1 MSGMLNCLGM
11 LAGLAALLPAATSA
25 RAESDVERIFGHIAA
40 SGEAYACF
48 SRHYTKAHLA
58 SHPEQNVTDM
68 LVYVTRQVGPDPYY
82 SLNMQVNFRHIRKPF
97 QISGGCSESEDG
109 RQTLGCGVECDGGS
123 LAVRVKDESAILV
136 EIPDQVRIYDPS
148 ADADDETNGADSIP
162 RNARFGADDKLFRL
176 DRTDLKD
183 CLPVIYDEE
192 TREKI
197 AKGVIT
203 Q

>member
-1 MSGMLNCLGM
+1 MSGMLKSLVV
-11 LAGLAALLPAATSA
+11 LAGLAALLSVATSA

-109 RQTLGCGVECDGGS
+109 KHPLGCGVECDGGS
-123 LAVRVKDESAILV
+123 LAVRVKDENAILV
-136 EIPDQVRIYDPS
+136 DIPEQVRIYDPS
-148 ADADDETNGADSIP
+148 ADADADGTDAIP

-176 DRTDLKD
+176 DRTSLKD

-192 TREKI
+192 TRVRV
-197 AKGVIT
+197 AKGLIT
-203 Q
+203 R